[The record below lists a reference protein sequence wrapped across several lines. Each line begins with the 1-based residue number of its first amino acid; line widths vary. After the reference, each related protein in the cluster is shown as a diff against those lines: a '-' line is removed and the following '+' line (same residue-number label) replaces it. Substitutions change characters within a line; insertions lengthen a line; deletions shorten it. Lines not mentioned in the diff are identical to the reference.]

1 MVRKYSL
8 VIGIALVT
16 LIVAYQISWII
27 SVKKQSMKIESK
39 TEQNGNA
46 STNELLESDVNLN
59 QNLIVQDTTV
69 IIESYDADGDLI
81 SREVTNPD
89 AELIGKDRLDMMV
102 YANEYKSKAGEE
114 ERMNGLERMVVQ
126 AFSSDSVTLVKYYG
140 EPIDEPG
147 YWIAVRDNIVIVYTE
162 DRSEIYEFTKEFGAS
177 EPISAQEVQYDLVDG
192 IYVNNER
199 ELFDFLQTYS
209 S

>member
-147 YWIAVRDNIVIVYTE
+147 YWLAVRDNIVIVYTE
-162 DRSEIYEFTKEFGAS
+162 DRSEIYEFTNIQLWQL
-177 EPISAQEVQYDLVDG
+177 PQEVQYDLVDG

>member
-89 AELIGKDRLDMMV
+89 AELIGKDRLDTMV

-162 DRSEIYEFTKEFGAS
+162 DRSEIYEFTNIQLWQL
-177 EPISAQEVQYDLVDG
+177 PQEVQYDLVDG

>member
-162 DRSEIYEFTKEFGAS
+162 DRSEIYEFTNIQLWQL
-177 EPISAQEVQYDLVDG
+177 PQEVQYDLVDG

>member
-89 AELIGKDRLDMMV
+89 AELIGKERLDTMV

-162 DRSEIYEFTKEFGAS
+162 DRSEIYEFTNIQLWQL
-177 EPISAQEVQYDLVDG
+177 PQEVQYDLVDG